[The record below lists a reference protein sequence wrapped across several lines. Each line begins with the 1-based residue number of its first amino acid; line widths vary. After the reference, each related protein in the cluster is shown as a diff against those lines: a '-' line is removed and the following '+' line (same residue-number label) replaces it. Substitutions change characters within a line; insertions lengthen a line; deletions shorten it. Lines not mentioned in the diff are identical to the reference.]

1 MKIKFNTNIIP
12 LLLLFCCIAQ
22 FPWLP
27 HSMEL
32 LLRYS
37 CAISLLIS
45 YIKYIPRITIFIPL
59 FGLLGVMFISN
70 SLASVNINSKIA
82 SYMYILII
90 LDIFLVVNIS
100 IKKNGLQKFCLY
112 MFYVLLPF
120 ILLTDI
126 SILFF
131 QKEFD
136 SNAVYILGTKF
147 QVVYFHIM
155 FLTVFMQSHLEQK
168 LSNSNGNDK
177 IRMFGSKKKNYFLF
191 IMLIITFIVFYRIKC
206 GTGLVML
213 TVFIILCFSPKIFN
227 KFITR
232 PWILIF
238 TFGLLNAIIFNLERI
253 LEGPLVQKIVTD
265 ILHKS
270 LSLTGR
276 TAIYSQMEV
285 WIQYVNPYIGN
296 GTYNS
301 VVDSV
306 VGYGNAQN
314 GILNFFIQYGLLGV
328 VALIYIIFLSA
339 KIENKEMLAP
349 FYVML
354 LSFFVASIVEIS
366 FGQPFFVCIAVIVTF
381 RKTKIKFKFK

>member
-1 MKIKFNTNIIP
+1 MKIKVNTNIIP
-12 LLLLFCCIAQ
+12 LLMLFFCIAQ
-22 FPWLP
+22 LPWLP

-32 LLRYS
+32 VLRYG
-37 CAISLLIS
+37 CAIYLLIR
-45 YIKYIPRITIFIPL
+45 YIKYIPQITILIPL

-70 SLASVNINSKIA
+70 SLANVNVNSKIA
-82 SYMYILII
+82 SYMYILTI
-90 LDIFLVVNIS
+90 LDIFLVVNMS
-100 IKKNGLQKFCLY
+100 IKKNGLQKFCSY
-112 MFYVLLPF
+112 MFYVLFPF
-120 ILLTDI
+120 IFLTDI
-126 SILFF
+126 FILFF
-131 QKEFD
+131 QKEFH
-136 SNAVYILGTKF
+136 SNVVYMLGTKF

-155 FLTVFMQSHLEQK
+155 LLTVFMQSHLEQK
-168 LSNSNGNDK
+168 TGSLNSYDK
-177 IRMFGSKKKNYFLF
+177 IRIFGSDKKKYFLF
-191 IMLIITFIVFYRIKC
+191 IMLVITFIVFYRIQC

-213 TVFIILCFSPKIFN
+213 AVFILLCFSPKIFN

-238 TFGLLNAIIFNLERI
+238 MFGLFNAIIFNLERI
-253 LEGPLVQKIVTD
+253 LESPLVQKIIMD
-265 ILHKS
+265 ILHKN

-285 WIQYVNPYIGN
+285 WLQYVNPYFGN
-296 GTYNS
+296 GIYNS

-328 VALIYIIFLSA
+328 IALIYIIFLSA
-339 KIENKEMLAP
+339 KIEDKEILTP

-354 LSFFVASIVEIS
+354 LSFFVASIVEVS